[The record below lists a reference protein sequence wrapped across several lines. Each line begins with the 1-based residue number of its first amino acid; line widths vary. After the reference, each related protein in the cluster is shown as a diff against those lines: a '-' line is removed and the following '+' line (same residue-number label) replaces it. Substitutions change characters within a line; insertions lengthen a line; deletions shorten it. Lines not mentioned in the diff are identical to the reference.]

1 MTTTQSLVALL
12 IEDPQ
17 ARSAVMSSDSVPDVV
32 KYKLQSM
39 IDRQSYGQGTAF
51 IRTKVG
57 NLNMDKYSMYKWAAF
72 GAELEKIAK
81 LGPGWERLIESFN
94 QSILKSKYMKEL
106 ASAPTSG
113 AQAEKAMMAA
123 YKDEAKLQE
132 LKRRFLGI
140 YGKNM

>member
-1 MTTTQSLVALL
+1 
-12 IEDPQ
+12 
-17 ARSAVMSSDSVPDVV
+17 
-32 KYKLQSM
+32 
-39 IDRQSYGQGTAF
+39 
-51 IRTKVG
+51 
-57 NLNMDKYSMYKWAAF
+57 MDKYAMYKWASF
-72 GAELEKIAK
+72 GDELNKIAK

-106 ASAPTSG
+106 AGAPTSG

-140 YGKNM
+140 YGKNR